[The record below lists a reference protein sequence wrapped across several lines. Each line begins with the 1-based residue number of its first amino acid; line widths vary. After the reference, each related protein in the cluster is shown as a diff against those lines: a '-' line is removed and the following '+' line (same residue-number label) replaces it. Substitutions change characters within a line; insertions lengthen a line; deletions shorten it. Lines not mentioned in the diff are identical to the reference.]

1 MQANVIFAAFIRKN
15 FAPWSQFN
23 FEMKIWNQKF
33 CSFSERIGENY
44 FTPVLLMFKR
54 FLPATDFKQKYLHW
68 NIHIFWSSNLYRI
81 FFYLFKPTN
90 LRKKK
95 KRNTYTRSKSIQK
108 SWKNFRL
115 YTWKFKNTHSKL
127 VKKVFS
133 FRKLCYLQYENMEG
147 MFIFWLHMYKFS
159 YFPDLDRVFLYV
171 VTKII

>member
-54 FLPATDFKQKYLHW
+54 FLPATDFKQKHLHW

-81 FFYLFKPTN
+81 FFYLFKPAN

-95 KRNTYTRSKSIQK
+95 RNEILIHDRKAY
-108 SWKNFRL
+108 
-115 YTWKFKNTHSKL
+115 
-127 VKKVFS
+127 KKVERIS
-133 FRKLCYLQYENMEG
+133 VYILGNSEIRTQN
-147 MFIFWLHMYKFS
+147 W
-159 YFPDLDRVFLYV
+159 
-171 VTKII
+171 